1 MRKVILLLFI
11 ILGISMVSAL
21 DKIYFL
27 ELNYSDGKFDLIDI
41 KVADG
46 FFRGKNFNENLDYKI
61 KIIKYDNSILWEN
74 GLEFGTA
81 IYPLNL
87 EANKKQELDEF
98 KNLNISEALP
108 YFNEAKYIKIY
119 YKDRE
124 VFSISITKYSNYCGN
139 DICNKG
145 EGNTCSIDCK
155 VGTLNPFLK
164 EIFINKTLFLLV
176 IFAALIILYASYK
189 TLSTK
194 K

>member
-11 ILGISMVSAL
+11 LFGISMVFAL

-27 ELNYSDGKFDLIDI
+27 ELNYSGGKFSLIDI

-74 GLEFGTA
+74 GLELGTT
-81 IYPLNL
+81 IYPPTL
-87 EANKKQELDEF
+87 ETNKKQELGEL

-124 VFSISITKYSNYCGN
+124 VFSIDITKYSNYCGN
-139 DICNKG
+139 SICNKG
-145 EGNTCSIDCK
+145 EENTCSIDCK
-155 VGTLNPFLK
+155 ENTLNLVLK
-164 EIFINKTLFLLV
+164 EIFINKVLSLLV
-176 IFAALIILYASYK
+176 IFAAVIILYALYR